1 MKLGLWDFSGQ
12 VVRRREDMI
21 KLHTAFPFW
30 KGCYGRWGYIND
42 IDGIEVW
49 YGPED
54 QLNYVRLIDAP
65 NTLAYDVI
73 RHRKDIPF
81 YGCNLEIVGDVVHQ
95 DIDFK
100 PFVDDTCIAPD
111 DEDCR
116 KKINVLPIVHFDPSK
131 HFAKRPTYNQ
141 EIDNLVKCRGSPH
154 IVQILGR
161 TEEKTP
167 RLVFVKHPQD
177 LLIAAI
183 LNRGKGKVQNIR
195 KWMLQIIDG
204 VAFMHSLGLIH
215 RDLTARNILVGKP
228 VVVNDHPASDT
239 FETSLVVLCDLQC
252 RHATLK
258 APEVCRNGV
267 FTPAS
272 DIYCLGYVLWQLCY
286 YNNPIDRFVLH
297 DFPPPAPFD
306 TISKACMKD
315 DPDQRPTL
323 EKLRV
328 MLADLDVDRYN

>member
-1 MKLGLWDFSGQ
+1 VKSGHWDFSGEVQ
-12 VVRRREDMI
+12 RRREDMI

-30 KGCYGRWGYIND
+30 KECHGRRVYIND

-54 QLNYVRLIDAP
+54 QPNYVRLIGSP

-100 PFVDDTCIAPD
+100 PFVDDALIDPD
-111 DEDCR
+111 DEDCQ
-116 KKINVLPIVHFDPSK
+116 KKINVLPIVHFDPSE

-154 IVQILGR
+154 IVQLLGR
-161 TEEKTP
+161 TEKTS
-167 RLVFVKHPQD
+167 RLVFEKHPHD
-177 LLIAAI
+177 LLVAAT
-183 LNRGKGKVQNIR
+183 LNRGKDKVLNIK

-215 RDLTARNILVGKP
+215 RDLIARNILIGKSAAID
-228 VVVNDHPASDT
+228 NHPASDT
-239 FETSLVVLCDLQC
+239 FATNPVVLCDLQC
-252 RHATLK
+252 RHASLK
-258 APEVCRNGV
+258 APEVCRNGA

-306 TISKACMKD
+306 TVFKECMKD
-315 DPDQRPTL
+315 DPSQRPTL
-323 EKLRV
+323 EKLKV
-328 MLADLDVDRYN
+328 MLVDLGVDGYN